1 MKTLNIQE
9 EEKFRLWFSWIIYI
23 IIMVFMYCVQ
33 KHESEGFFNHSSV
46 KNMSVGLV
54 VSQLFILHF
63 FVLLLHLVEKNFL

>member
-1 MKTLNIQE
+1 MKTLNIQGSDR
-9 EEKFRLWFSWIIYI
+9 KSSDSGFHGH
-23 IIMVFMYCVQ
+23 MCCVQ